1 MPITGIPPL
10 WQNRPMSDA
19 ATIIATI
26 ISTGLALAGLVLYLF
41 RWLRQ
46 DNQVL
51 RQEIRQDIDS
61 VRQEVQSVRQDL
73 RETEAR
79 LNSRIDAVNSRI
91 DSLISLF
98 TRPGSAA

>member
-1 MPITGIPPL
+1 MNEATG
-10 WQNRPMSDA
+10 
-19 ATIIATI
+19 IIATI
-26 ISTGLALAGLVLYLF
+26 VTTGIALAGLLLYLF

-51 RQEIRQDIDS
+51 RQE
-61 VRQEVQSVRQDL
+61 VRQDMQRL
-73 RETEAR
+73 EGRTDAMEHR
-79 LNSRIDAVNSRI
+79 LNARIDAVNARI

>member
-1 MPITGIPPL
+1 MNEVTAIV
-10 WQNRPMSDA
+10 
-19 ATIIATI
+19 ATI
-26 ISTGLALAGLVLYLF
+26 ISTGMASAGLLLYLF

-51 RQEIRQDIDS
+51 RKE
-61 VRQEVQSVRQDL
+61 VRQDMQRL
-73 RETEAR
+73 EAR
-79 LNSRIDAVNSRI
+79 TDAMEHRLNARIDAVNARI

>member
-1 MPITGIPPL
+1 
-10 WQNRPMSDA
+10 MSDA
-19 ATIIATI
+19 ATIIT
-26 ISTGLALAGLVLYLF
+26 SGLALAGLVLYLF

-46 DNQVL
+46 DNQAL
-51 RQEIRQDIDS
+51 
-61 VRQEVQSVRQDL
+61 RQEVQPVHQDL

-91 DSLISLF
+91 DSLIALF

>member
-1 MPITGIPPL
+1 
-10 WQNRPMSDA
+10 MSDTLA
-19 ATIIATI
+19 IISTIIT
-26 ISTGLALAGLVLYLF
+26 TGLALAGLVLYLF

-46 DNQVL
+46 DVQVV
-51 RQEIRQDIDS
+51 RQDVQVVRQDI
-61 VRQEVQSVRQDL
+61 

-79 LNSRIDAVNSRI
+79 LNSRIDAVNARI

>member
-1 MPITGIPPL
+1 
-10 WQNRPMSDA
+10 MSDTS
-19 ATIIATI
+19 TIITTTI
-26 ISTGLALAGLVLYLF
+26 TTGLALAGLVLVLF

-46 DNQVL
+46 DVQVV
-51 RQEIRQDIDS
+51 RQDMQVVRQDI
-61 VRQEVQSVRQDL
+61 

-79 LNSRIDAVNSRI
+79 LNSRIDAVNARI